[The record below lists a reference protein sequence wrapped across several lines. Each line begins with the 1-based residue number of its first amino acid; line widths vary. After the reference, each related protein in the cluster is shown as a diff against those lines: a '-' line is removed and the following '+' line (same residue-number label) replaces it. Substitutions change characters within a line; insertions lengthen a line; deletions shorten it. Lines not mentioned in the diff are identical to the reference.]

1 VLSSDADPDGARGA
15 RMFVPGRSEGRQPV
29 GSPVHGYGGHLSGG

>member
-15 RMFVPGRSEGRQPV
+15 RMFVPGMSEGRKPL
-29 GSPVHGYGGHLSGG
+29 GSPVHSDGSHSSSG